1 MIIIARALLEEQKN
15 EILAEITKF
24 RVKNGIQEKIIVIN
38 IPETLEN
45 HNKSIIENSI
55 QEEMILENIPE
66 MLENHYKSI
75 IENGIQEEMILENI
89 PEMLE
94 NPGNLILPEHNIS
107 LEESRARKYHT
118 KNMVRHFNRA
128 QQYYRKHT
136 YHNSRTKKR

>member
-1 MIIIARALLEEQKN
+1 MIIIARALLEEQKK

-45 HNKSIIENSI
+45 HNKSTIENS
-55 QEEMILENIPE
+55 
-66 MLENHYKSI
+66 
-75 IENGIQEEMILENI
+75 IQEEMILENI

>member
-1 MIIIARALLEEQKN
+1 MIVFAKLLISEYKN
-15 EILAEITKF
+15 ELLAEITKF

-66 MLENHYKSI
+66 MLEN
-75 IENGIQEEMILENI
+75 
-89 PEMLE
+89 
-94 NPGNLILPEHNIS
+94 PGNLILPEHNIS

-118 KNMVRHFNRA
+118 KNMVQHFNHV
-128 QQYYRKHT
+128 QQRFHKCAYY
-136 YHNSRTKKR
+136 NSRTRKR

>member
-1 MIIIARALLEEQKN
+1 MIVVVRALLEEYKN
-15 EILAEITKF
+15 ELLAKINKI
-24 RVKNGIQEKIIVIN
+24 RVENGIQEKNIVVIN

-45 HNKSIIENSI
+45 HN
-55 QEEMILENIPE
+55 
-66 MLENHYKSI
+66 KSI

-107 LEESRARKYHT
+107 LKESRARKYHT

-128 QQYYRKHT
+128 QQQKIQRMYNNTRHK
-136 YHNSRTKKR
+136 

>member
-1 MIIIARALLEEQKN
+1 MIVIVRALLEEYKN
-15 EILAEITKF
+15 ELLAEINKI
-24 RVKNGIQEKIIVIN
+24 RIENGIQEKNIVVIN

-45 HNKSIIENSI
+45 HNKSIIED
-55 QEEMILENIPE
+55 
-66 MLENHYKSI
+66 
-75 IENGIQEEMILENI
+75 GIQEEMILENI

-128 QQYYRKHT
+128 QQHYRKHT
-136 YHNSRTKKR
+136 YHNSRTRRR

>member
-1 MIIIARALLEEQKN
+1 MIIVARALLEEQKN

-66 MLENHYKSI
+66 MLEN
-75 IENGIQEEMILENI
+75 
-89 PEMLE
+89 
-94 NPGNLILPEHNIS
+94 PGNLILPENDIS

-118 KNMVRHFNRA
+118 KNMAQQFNRA
-128 QQYYRKHT
+128 QQYQHKRT
-136 YHNSRTKKR
+136 YYNIRTKKR

>member
-1 MIIIARALLEEQKN
+1 MIVFTKLLISEYKN
-15 EILAEITKF
+15 ELLTEITKF
-24 RVKNGIQEKIIVIN
+24 RIENGIQTKIVLID

-45 HNKSIIENSI
+45 HNKSINENSI
-55 QEEMILENIPE
+55 QEGMT
-66 MLENHYKSI
+66 
-75 IENGIQEEMILENI
+75 LENI